1 LLATIF
7 NKPVRFKKHQLRKYM
22 RKYTIWAFGMLLLVS
37 TLPTISWVSVRKSQ
51 LEFIDSPS
59 DTASVKLTT
68 NYSTTQLFDQYVDS
82 TYHKANLAASGLD
95 TDVFRKA
102 LVGYFNLKKTNLIS
116 PARQIIT
123 IIDFT
128 RRSSQK
134 RLWIVDLAS
143 AKLLFNTLVAH
154 GQGSGGDMAT
164 SFSNL
169 ENSHQSSLGFYIT
182 SETYF
187 GKHGFSMKLEG
198 MDKGFNTNARDRAV
212 VVHGADYVSQ
222 SFINKTGRLGR
233 SHGCPALPVELTNTI
248 INTIKGQTC
257 LFINGPATNYTSNYL
272 DQEIA
277 VSNFLSSGNTV
288 QASL

>member
-1 LLATIF
+1 
-7 NKPVRFKKHQLRKYM
+7 M
-22 RKYTIWAFGMLLLVS
+22 RKYTIWAIGMLLLVV
-37 TLPTISWVSVRKSQ
+37 TLPSISWVSVRKSQ
-51 LEFIDSPS
+51 LQFFEAPKDS
-59 DTASVKLTT
+59 ASVKATA
-68 NYSTTQLFDQYVDS
+68 NYSATQLFDQYVHS
-82 TYHKANLAASGLD
+82 SFEKAGLAASGLD
-95 TDVFRKA
+95 SNVFRKA
-102 LVGYFNLKKTNLIS
+102 LVGYYNLKKTNLVS
-116 PARQIIT
+116 PIRQILT
-123 IIDFT
+123 IIDFS
-128 RRSSQK
+128 RKSSQK

-143 AKLLFNTLVAH
+143 NKLLFNTLVAH

-233 SHGCPALPVELTNTI
+233 SHGCPALPVELTKTI

-257 LFINGPATNYTSNYL
+257 LFINGPSEKYNSNFL
-272 DQEIA
+272 DQNIA
-277 VSNFLSSGNTV
+277 VSHFLTSGNTL
-288 QASL
+288 QASI

>member
-1 LLATIF
+1 
-7 NKPVRFKKHQLRKYM
+7 M
-22 RKYTIWAFGMLLLVS
+22 RKYTIWAIGMLLLVS
-37 TLPTISWVSVRKSQ
+37 TLPAISWVSVRNSQ
-51 LEFIDSPS
+51 LQFFNSPVDATS
-59 DTASVKLTT
+59 AKVTA
-68 NYSTTQLFDQYVDS
+68 NYSNTQLFDQYVDS
-82 TYHKANLAASGLD
+82 SYDKADLAASGLD
-95 TDVFRKA
+95 SAVFRKA
-102 LVGYFNLKKTNLIS
+102 LVGYYNLKKTNLVS
-116 PARQIIT
+116 PERQIIT

-128 RRSSQK
+128 RKSSQK

-143 AKLLFNTLVAH
+143 NKLLFNTLVAH

-233 SHGCPALPVELTNTI
+233 SHGCPALPVELTSTI

-277 VSNFLSSGNTV
+277 VSNFLTTGNTV
-288 QASL
+288 QASI

>member
-1 LLATIF
+1 M
-7 NKPVRFKKHQLRKYM
+7 KKH
-22 RKYTIWAFGMLLLVS
+22 TIWAIGMLLLIS
-37 TLPTISWVSVRKSQ
+37 TLPAISWVSVRKSQ
-51 LEFIDSPS
+51 LQFFDSS
-59 DTASVKLTT
+59 ADSASAKVTA
-68 NYSTTQLFDQYVDS
+68 NYSNTQLFDQYIDS
-82 TYHKANLAASGLD
+82 TYDKIGLAATDLD
-95 TDVFRKA
+95 PAVFRKA
-102 LVGYFNLKKTNLIS
+102 LVGYYNLKKTNLIS
-116 PARQIIT
+116 PERQVVT
-123 IIDFT
+123 IIDFNRKST
-128 RRSSQK
+128 QK
-134 RLWIVDLAS
+134 RLWIVDLAEN
-143 AKLLFNTLVAH
+143 KVLFNTLVAH

-257 LFINGPATNYTSNYL
+257 LFINGPAENYKSNYL
-272 DQEIA
+272 DHEIA
-277 VSNFLSSGNTV
+277 VSNFISSGNTV
-288 QASL
+288 QASI

>member
-1 LLATIF
+1 M
-7 NKPVRFKKHQLRKYM
+7 KKH
-22 RKYTIWAFGMLLLVS
+22 TIWAIGMLLLVT
-37 TLPTISWVSVRKSQ
+37 TLPAISWVSVRKSQ
-51 LEFIDSPS
+51 LQFFDSPADS
-59 DTASVKLTT
+59 ASVKVTA
-68 NYSTTQLFDQYVDS
+68 NFSNTQLFDQHVDS
-82 TYHKANLAASGLD
+82 SYEKANLAASGLD
-95 TDVFRKA
+95 AAVFRKA
-102 LVGYFNLKKTNLIS
+102 LVGYYNLKKTNLVS
-116 PARQIIT
+116 PERQIIT

-128 RRSSQK
+128 RKSSQK

-143 AKLLFNTLVAH
+143 NKLLFNTLVAH

-233 SHGCPALPVELTNTI
+233 SHGCPALPVELTKTI

-272 DQEIA
+272 DQEVA
-277 VSNFLSSGNTV
+277 VSNFLSNGNTL
-288 QASL
+288 QASI

>member
-1 LLATIF
+1 
-7 NKPVRFKKHQLRKYM
+7 M
-22 RKYTIWAFGMLLLVS
+22 RKYTIWAIGMLLLVI
-37 TLPTISWVSVRKSQ
+37 TLPAISWVSVSKSQ
-51 LEFIDSPS
+51 LHFFDSPS
-59 DTASVKLTT
+59 DSMSIKVSA
-68 NYSTTQLFDQYVDS
+68 NYSAAELFDQYVDS
-82 TYHKANLAASGLD
+82 SYEKANLAASGLD
-95 TDVFRKA
+95 SAVFRKA
-102 LVGYFNLKKTNLIS
+102 LVGYYNLKKTNLVS
-116 PARQIIT
+116 PERQIIT

-128 RRSSQK
+128 RKSSQK

-143 AKLLFNTLVAH
+143 NKLLFNTLVAH

-233 SHGCPALPVELTNTI
+233 SHGCPALPVELTKTI

-257 LFINGPATNYTSNYL
+257 LFINGPATNYNSNYL
-272 DQEIA
+272 DQEVA
-277 VSNFLSSGNTV
+277 VSNFLTTGNTV
-288 QASL
+288 QASI

>member
-1 LLATIF
+1 M
-7 NKPVRFKKHQLRKYM
+7 KKH
-22 RKYTIWAFGMLLLVS
+22 TIWAIGMLLLVT
-37 TLPTISWVSVRKSQ
+37 TLPAISWVSVRKSQ
-51 LEFIDSPS
+51 LQFFDTPADS
-59 DTASVKLTT
+59 ASVKLTS
-68 NYSTTQLFDQYVDS
+68 NISSTQLFDQYIDS
-82 TYHKANLAASGLD
+82 SYEKANLAASGLD
-95 TDVFRKA
+95 SAVFRKA
-102 LVGYFNLKKTNLIS
+102 LVGYYNLKKTNLVS
-116 PARQIIT
+116 PERQIIT

-128 RRSSQK
+128 RSSSQK
-134 RLWIVDLAS
+134 RLWIVDLANN
-143 AKLLFNTLVAH
+143 KLLYNTLVAH

-233 SHGCPALPVELTNTI
+233 SHGCPALPVELTKTI

-257 LFINGPATNYTSNYL
+257 MFINGPATNYTSNFL
-272 DQEIA
+272 DQDIA
-277 VSNFLSSGNTV
+277 ASNFISNGNTV

>member
-1 LLATIF
+1 
-7 NKPVRFKKHQLRKYM
+7 M
-22 RKYTIWAFGMLLLVS
+22 RKYTIWAIGMLLLVI
-37 TLPTISWVSVRKSQ
+37 TLPAISWVSVSKSQ
-51 LEFIDSPS
+51 LQFFDSPS
-59 DTASVKLTT
+59 DSASIKVST
-68 NYSTTQLFDQYVDS
+68 NYSAIELFDQFVDS
-82 TYHKANLAASGLD
+82 SYEKAKLAASGLD
-95 TDVFRKA
+95 SAVFRKA
-102 LVGYFNLKKTNLIS
+102 LVGYYNLKKTNLVS
-116 PARQIIT
+116 PERQIIT

-128 RRSSQK
+128 RKSSQK

-143 AKLLFNTLVAH
+143 NKLLFNTLVAH

-257 LFINGPATNYTSNYL
+257 LFINGPATNYASNYL
-272 DQEIA
+272 DQEVA
-277 VSNFLSSGNTV
+277 VSNFLTTGNTV
-288 QASL
+288 QASI